1 MNPNVRGLMA
11 PLAAL
16 VLLILIGVQTSDAL
30 RRSGSWGATSR
41 KVVAPPAD
49 PYAGLEAQLGRID
62 NGLPPAGLRD
72 PFAFGSVP
80 QPVRPVVVR
89 PYVPPPPPKPVLTAI
104 LMDRE
109 DPRALLQ
116 YENRNYSVR
125 IGDLFAEFRV
135 VSINADQVTIEG
147 RGQRL
152 VLNRPLQGE

>member
-1 MNPNVRGLMA
+1 MNRHVHTLLA

-16 VLLILIGVQTSDAL
+16 ALLALIGVQTSDAL
-30 RRSGSWGATSR
+30 RRSGSWGANSR
-41 KVVAPPAD
+41 KSTVPAAD

-62 NGLPPAGLRD
+62 NGLPPGGLRD

-80 QPVRPVVVR
+80 QPVRTAVAR

-109 DPRALLQ
+109 DPRALLR
-116 YENRNYSVR
+116 YESRNYSVR
-125 IGDLFAEFRV
+125 TGDLFAEFRV

-152 VLNRPLQGE
+152 VLNRPSQGE